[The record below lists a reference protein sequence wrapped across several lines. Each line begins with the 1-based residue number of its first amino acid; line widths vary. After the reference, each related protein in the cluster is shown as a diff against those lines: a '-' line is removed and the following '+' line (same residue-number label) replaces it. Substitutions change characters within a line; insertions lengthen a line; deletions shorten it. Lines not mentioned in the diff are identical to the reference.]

1 MYICRRV
8 PSQTNPNGHHTILE
22 ATPANLDAFLASTA
36 APDSQASKDA
46 ALMALTNG
54 AEVRSTQSDGV
65 VWFRVHTPMCY
76 TPKPTECQITN
87 ARLGAVMYDG
97 KTRHG
102 PWAIMGE
109 AAWEL
114 YGCGKLGAG
123 FGQKYLRNEAG
134 EFYISEGMSSHPRSY
149 RVNAA

>member
-1 MYICRRV
+1 MYICRRAL
-8 PSQTNPNGHHTILE
+8 SQTNPNGHHTILE

-36 APDSQASKDA
+36 APDSQVSKDA
-46 ALMALTNG
+46 ALMTLTNG

-102 PWAIMGE
+102 PWAIMSE
-109 AAWEL
+109 TAWEL
-114 YGCGKLGAG
+114 YGCGRLGAG
-123 FGQKYLRNEAG
+123 FGQKYRRNEAG
-134 EFYISEGMSSHPRSY
+134 EFYISEGMSSRPLSF
-149 RVNAA
+149 RVDAV